1 MRLRLYAAVAA
12 LAASTGAAAAA
23 AYPVK
28 PVRLV
33 TTFAPG
39 GGADVVARAI
49 GSKLQESWGHAL
61 VIDNRA
67 GAGGIVGTEIVARAA
82 PDGYTLLMG
91 SAAGLFLNGLLG
103 VRLPYDAFRDLAPI
117 SLLVINPQLLTA
129 TASIQVSSVKE
140 LIGHLKA
147 RPGAVNYASVGQG
160 STSHLGMELFKSMTG
175 TNAVHVAYK
184 GSAPALNALIAGEVQ
199 VMFSNMPGVLP
210 HARAGRVKALGVG
223 GTRRATAAPDLPTI
237 AESGVPGFQNVAWF
251 GLFAPA
257 RVPKDVVAI
266 VNAAIVSALADPA
279 VVQRLIAGGAEPA
292 AGTPEALRAY
302 MGQEFERWKG
312 VVQAAKLQAQ

>member
-1 MRLRLYAAVAA
+1 MRLTWCAAFAA
-12 LAASTGAAAAA
+12 LATCGHTAAAAF
-23 AYPVK
+23 PVK

-39 GGADVVARAI
+39 GGADIVARAI
-49 GSKLQESWGHAL
+49 GVRLQESWGHPL

-91 SAAGLFLNGLLG
+91 SAAGLFLNGLLN

-117 SLLVINPQLLTA
+117 SLLVVNPQLLTA
-129 TASIQVSSVKE
+129 TGSIQVSSVKE
-140 LIGHLKA
+140 LIAHLKA

-175 TNAVHVAYK
+175 THAVHIAYK

-210 HARAGRVKALGVG
+210 HARAGRVRALGVG
-223 GTRRATAAPDLPTI
+223 STRRATAAPDIPTV
-237 AESGVPGFQNVAWF
+237 AESGVPGFENVAWF

-257 RVPKDVVAI
+257 RVPKDVVAQLNAAV
-266 VNAAIVSALADPA
+266 VNALSDPA

-292 AGTPEALRAY
+292 GGTPEALRAF

-312 VVQAAKLQAQ
+312 VVQAAKLQAK

>member
-1 MRLRLYAAVAA
+1 MRPTWCAAFAA
-12 LAASTGAAAAA
+12 LAACGHAAAA

-39 GGADVVARAI
+39 GGADIVARAI
-49 GSKLQESWGHAL
+49 GTRLQESWGQPL

-91 SAAGLFLNGLLG
+91 SAAGLFLNGLLN

-129 TASIQVSSVKE
+129 TAAIQVTSVKE
-140 LIGHLKA
+140 LIAHLKA

-175 TNAVHVAYK
+175 TSAVHVAYK
-184 GSAPALNALIAGEVQ
+184 GSSPALNALFAGEVQ

-223 GTRRATAAPDLPTI
+223 SARRATAAPEIPTV
-237 AESGVPGFQNVAWF
+237 AESGVPGFENVAWF

-257 RVPKDVVAI
+257 RVPKGIVATLNAAI
-266 VNAAIVSALADPA
+266 VNALGDPA

-292 AGTPEALRAY
+292 AGTPEALRTY

-312 VVQAAKLQAQ
+312 VVQAAKLRVQ